1 MKKYRKD
8 RGFNLIEAII
18 AMWVIAL
25 SVLMTLGIYTGMSR
39 MSAKGISAALA
50 TSVATELYTEVS
62 EISGGNTLKK
72 IKEKFPESVTV
83 SDEKTVNYEKY
94 FWIMTI
100 DALDSPDEKALEPYK
115 KALKAGV
122 VKIDMLVAWGEG
134 AVLAKKISKSASTTE
149 DLTKELNKKLSKGKS
164 GHSPRAMSYGKPYM
178 RFSQIVNIKD
188 H

>member
-1 MKKYRKD
+1 MKKDRKD

-18 AMWVIAL
+18 SMWVIAL

-62 EISGGNTLKK
+62 EISGGEILQEIKK
-72 IKEKFPESVTV
+72 EFPESVTV
-83 SDEKTVNYEKY
+83 SDVKKVNYEKY

-100 DALDSPDEKALEPYK
+100 DALDKSDE
-115 KALKAGV
+115 KALKAGL
-122 VKIDMLVAWGEG
+122 VKIDLLVAWGEG
-134 AVLAKKISKSASTTE
+134 AVLAKEIKASTTE
-149 DLTKELNKKLSKGKS
+149 DFTKKLNKKLSRGKN

>member
-18 AMWVIAL
+18 SMWVIAL

-62 EISGGNTLKK
+62 EISGGDTLKK

-100 DALDSPDEKALEPYK
+100 DALDKSDK

-134 AVLAKKISKSASTTE
+134 AALAKKIFKSASTTE
-149 DLTKELNKKLSKGKS
+149 DLTKELNQKLRD
-164 GHSPRAMSYGKPYM
+164 RAMSLSYGKQYM